1 MKKLQ
6 SYLSLMRPKQWV
18 KNLLIFLPLFFG
30 LKLGNIEYLSETT
43 IAFVLFS
50 MVASSIYIFNDI
62 KDVEED
68 RRHYAKKKRPIASC
82 LISIPQAYVTMA
94 ILLIVGCFFALLV
107 DIRIAQFMIA
117 YFILNI
123 LYTIKLKRISIID
136 TFVIAIGFVIRL
148 YIGSITAHV
157 TLSMWIVLM
166 TFLLAIFLALS
177 KRKDDIIIFENTGKE
192 TRKNIHGYTVEFLNL
207 SMVIM
212 ASIVMVSYI
221 MYTTSAST
229 ILMRHGDK
237 LYLTAIFVLLGIMRY
252 MQINIVTDES
262 KTPTEILYAD
272 KTIQFSIIGW
282 IMALFFIMY

>member
-1 MKKLQ
+1 
-6 SYLSLMRPKQWV
+6 
-18 KNLLIFLPLFFG
+18 
-30 LKLGNIEYLSETT
+30 
-43 IAFVLFS
+43 
-50 MVASSIYIFNDI
+50 
-62 KDVEED
+62 
-68 RRHYAKKKRPIASC
+68 
-82 LISIPQAYVTMA
+82 MA